1 MVPPRGGTPDWGPYE
16 SHSCSLGRVCPFVG
30 INSSV
35 SSRFA
40 HDVGGEVRL
49 PTIFVR
55 SFWGSGKGLP
65 LLRWKCFRGIEFTRI
80 LGHHV
85 TRGSDEISQFV
96 GSR

>member
-1 MVPPRGGTPDWGPYE
+1 M
-16 SHSCSLGRVCPFVG
+16 SFVG

-35 SSRFA
+35 LSRFA

-55 SFWGSGKGLP
+55 SFWGSGKGLRCNGSEVF
-65 LLRWKCFRGIEFTRI
+65 LGTELARI

-85 TRGSDEISQFV
+85 TRGSNEILTFCR
-96 GSR
+96 SRVELTVR